1 MSEEQSVTEQVPA
14 PEMARRCAE
23 AMWRDDYA
31 SRALGMTIEE
41 VAPRYARISMSVRK
55 DMLNG
60 HASCHGGLIFTLADS
75 AFAFACNWSNRLTV
89 ASSGTIEFLAPA
101 REEDLLTAIAE
112 ERSRSGRT
120 GVYDATVTNQAGDL
134 VALFRGRSY
143 TLHGQ
148 LVDGLELDD
157 AGR

>member
-1 MSEEQSVTEQVPA
+1 MSEENAASERVSATDL
-14 PEMARRCAE
+14 ARRCAE
-23 AMWRDDYA
+23 AMWRDDHA
-31 SRALGMTIEE
+31 SQALGMRIDEIG
-41 VAPRYARISMSVRK
+41 PRYARLSMPVRQ

-101 REEDLLTAIAE
+101 REGDVLTATAE
-112 ERSRSGRT
+112 ERSRAGRT
-120 GVYDATVTNQAGDL
+120 GVYDATVTNQVGDL

-143 TLHGQ
+143 TVPGE
-148 LVDGLELDD
+148 LVPGLELDEP
-157 AGR
+157 